1 MPPSLVVREGPPVSV
16 GARFPVE
23 AELSLGREG
32 ADVTLDDPEISR
44 RHAVVRPVDDGLLV
58 RDEGSVNGTFVNGR
72 RIYES
77 TRLADGDVLSLGRSS
92 LLVEV
97 PAPAPAAAV
106 TVAAEAAERAVV
118 LPVLVGIEGSV
129 AGQRFPVEVEVLLG
143 REGADITIEDPEVSR
158 RHAWVRAVDGGL
170 VVLDADSAN
179 GTFVNGERV
188 GEPRTLGD
196 GDVVTVGRSSLRVE
210 LPAPAK
216 GAAVTVA
223 AELPGAAVEP
233 PVLVGVEGPVAGER
247 FPVEGELLLGR
258 EAADITVEDPELSRR
273 HAIVRPV
280 DGGLEVTDEGSAN
293 GTFVN
298 GNRIHEP
305 TRLADGDRL
314 KVGRSILAAEVPA
327 PPPELQPTRLS
338 QDAATV
344 LEPNQPPPTRIDPG
358 AQADGE
364 SGPPGA

>member
-1 MPPSLVVREGPPVSV
+1 
-16 GARFPVE
+16 
-23 AELSLGREG
+23 
-32 ADVTLDDPEISR
+32 
-44 RHAVVRPVDDGLLV
+44 
-58 RDEGSVNGTFVNGR
+58 
-72 RIYES
+72 
-77 TRLADGDVLSLGRSS
+77 
-92 LLVEV
+92 
-97 PAPAPAAAV
+97 
-106 TVAAEAAERAVV
+106 
-118 LPVLVGIEGSV
+118 
-129 AGQRFPVEVEVLLG
+129 
-143 REGADITIEDPEVSR
+143 
-158 RHAWVRAVDGGL
+158 
-170 VVLDADSAN
+170 
-179 GTFVNGERV
+179 VNGERV